1 MKIGGIIAE
10 YNPFHNGHAYQLQ
23 MLKKHCEV
31 VIVVMSGSFVQR
43 GDVAITDKFT
53 RARYAVL
60 NGADLV
66 VELPTAYALSPAH
79 QFAYGAVCILKALG
93 TNTICFGVE
102 TDDTKLLAKAAAALD
117 LETPEQ
123 SQIIRRFLSEGYSYP
138 KALSMAFSDKYG
150 SLLNTPNNVLGIE
163 YLRAAKNINADF
175 EIFPLKR
182 KGVMHDA
189 SVTSGNI
196 ASASHIRSLIKSN
209 CSYESFVPKNCT
221 VSDIRAIE
229 HLDKAIISAIRIR
242 KQKMFENTAEITEG
256 LENKI
261 VRAANSS
268 STFEELSETVKSK
281 RYTRSRI
288 NRIILNAFLG
298 IDKELSYK
306 VPNYIRVLA
315 GTQSGCA
322 ILNNS
327 KLDVVTK
334 VSDYT
339 RGGKLFETD
348 ITATDIASLCGK
360 NHLAGTD
367 FTTSPFILK

>member
-23 MLKKHCEV
+23 TLKKHCDI

-79 QFAYGAVCILKALG
+79 QFAYGGVCILNALG
-93 TNTICFGVE
+93 TNTLCFGAE
-102 TDDTKLLAKAAAALD
+102 TDDIMLLTEAASALD
-117 LETPEQ
+117 LETPGQ
-123 SQIIRRFLSEGYSYP
+123 SQIIRQLLSEGYSYP

-150 SLLNTPNNVLGIE
+150 SLLDTPNNVLGIE
-163 YLRAAKNINADF
+163 YLRAAGKIGADF
-175 EIFPLKR
+175 EILPLKR
-182 KGVMHDA
+182 KGVMHDSSDIA
-189 SVTSGNI
+189 GNI
-196 ASASHIRSLIKSN
+196 ASASYIRSLIKNN
-209 CSYESFVPKNCT
+209 CSYESFVPENCT
-221 VSDIRAIE
+221 VCDIRTIE
-229 HLDKAIISAIRIR
+229 HLDTAIISAIRLR

-261 VRAANSS
+261 VRAANISA
-268 STFEELSETVKSK
+268 TFDELAENVKSK

-298 IDKELSYK
+298 IDKDLSYK
-306 VPNYIRVLA
+306 PPRYIRVLA

-322 ILNNS
+322 VLNNS

-339 RGGKLFETD
+339 RGEKLFETD
-348 ITATDIASLCGK
+348 ITATDIAALCGK
-360 NHLAGTD
+360 NFRAGTD